1 MLQLMPAVSC
11 KTKVIATVTRLPE
24 GNQAARIAYVSL
36 EESESTIMTGAMFIA
51 ECLKQEG
58 VTKVFGQCGHT
69 NYALIDA
76 CYQHG
81 IEYVSFRHEQQAAHA
96 ADAYFRVTHKLAV
109 VNVHLS
115 PGMTN
120 AITGVISAAA
130 DCTPMLV
137 ICGNTPAYNH
147 AREPHQGIRFHQDA
161 SQGDIYRPFCKRVW
175 RVDDVKLLEDVMP
188 RALNVAQTGR
198 SGAVLI
204 DVPMN
209 VFSAQINAE
218 AVTVARRPSYGRA
231 AGSRAGIDEAAC
243 LLLAAAKPVI
253 FAGNGVL
260 LSEACDELKQLAE
273 LLEIPVATTLM
284 GKGAFP
290 ERHQL
295 ALGTTGIWGTRV
307 ANEITKEADVV
318 LAIGTGFGEADCS
331 SWKPEHTF
339 AIPPARLIQ
348 IDIDPQEIGKIY
360 PVEVGIVGD
369 ARDTLRELIARL
381 RGEKPLAAT
390 ASARKSE
397 LDRRKRDW
405 DAELVASQT
414 NEDKPIHP
422 ARLLAELSKAAPED
436 AIFVTDVG
444 WNKNGAGQQLKCSLP
459 GTFIT
464 SGGMATM
471 GFSPAAAIGAK
482 IGVPDRKVI
491 CLVGDGGFLS
501 VIGALTTAVELDVPV
516 LWVLFNNFC
525 FSTILS
531 VGKRY
536 FKNTYG
542 TEFTKPDGT
551 PYNPDFMLLAKSFGI
566 ESDLVVEPSELG
578 AALEKALKA
587 NVPYLLEVRTRGDVP
602 MPRTGYW
609 DIADFLVGGNGPAE
623 EVLNVS
629 HAADKIE
636 TPVG

>member
-1 MLQLMPAVSC
+1 
-11 KTKVIATVTRLPE
+11 
-24 GNQAARIAYVSL
+24 
-36 EESESTIMTGAMFIA
+36 MTGAMFVA
-51 ECLKQEG
+51 QCLKQEG

-76 CYQHG
+76 CFQHG
-81 IEYVSFRHEQQAAHA
+81 IEYVSFRHEQMAAHA

-120 AITGVISAAA
+120 ALTGVISAAA

-137 ICGNTPAYNH
+137 ICGNTPTYHH
-147 AREPHQGIRFHQDA
+147 AREPHQGIRFHADA
-161 SQGDIYRPFCKRVW
+161 SQGDIYRPICKRVW
-175 RVDDVKLLEDVMP
+175 RVDDVKWLADIMP
-188 RALNVAQTGR
+188 RALNVAQTGCP
-198 SGAVLI
+198 GAVLI
-204 DVPMN
+204 DVPMDI
-209 VFSAQINAE
+209 FSAQIEAE
-218 AVTVARRPSYGRA
+218 SGTVSRRPSHGLA
-231 AGSRAGIDEAAC
+231 AGSSAGIAEAAC

-260 LSEACDELKQLAE
+260 LSEACEELKELAE
-273 LLEIPVATTLM
+273 LTHAPVATTLI

-290 ERHQL
+290 EEHPL

-307 ANEITKEADVV
+307 ANETTREADVI
-318 LAIGTGFGEADCS
+318 LAIGTRFGEADCS

-339 AIPPARLIQ
+339 AIPPSRLIQ
-348 IDIDPQEIGKIY
+348 IDVDPQEIGKLY

-369 ARDTLRELIARL
+369 AKATLRELIGRL
-381 RGEKPLAAT
+381 RGEKRFAPNGV
-390 ASARKSE
+390 ARMRE
-397 LDRRKRDW
+397 LDRRRQAWEK
-405 DAELVASQT
+405 ELTASQT

-422 ARLLAELSKAAPED
+422 ARLLLELRKAAPAD

-459 GTFIT
+459 GTFLT
-464 SGGMATM
+464 AGGMATM

-482 IGVPDRKVI
+482 LGAPDRKVI

-525 FSTILS
+525 FSTIRT
-531 VGKRY
+531 VGVNY

-542 TEFTKPDGT
+542 TEFTRPDGA
-551 PYNPDFMLLAKSFGI
+551 PYNPDFMLLAKAFGLQSALV
-566 ESDLVVEPSELG
+566 EEPSDLSQALRTAI
-578 AALEKALKA
+578 AAG
-587 NVPYLLEVRTRGDVP
+587 VPYLLEVRTRGDVP

-609 DIADFLVGGNGPAE
+609 DIADFLKGGNGLAVPAPE
-623 EVLNVS
+623 LTQATRDV
-629 HAADKIE
+629 E
-636 TPVG
+636 TPVR